1 MTDLELIFTMLD
13 EASTTE
19 IAKNKD
25 AQGLPENK
33 KAAIEGGTV
42 AGNAKKELEEK
53 SSTKVSTKNNYK
65 ELPESKARK
74 FQLNKNDE

>member
-1 MTDLELIFTMLD
+1 M
-13 EASTTE
+13 
-19 IAKNKD
+19 
-25 AQGLPENK
+25 PENK

-42 AGNAKKELEEK
+42 AGNARKELEEK
-53 SSTKVSTKNNYK
+53 LGTKVSTKNNYK